1 MGSRPS
7 AFSLTKPGPLRLY
20 STSELLNLPAPT
32 WLIDG
37 IMPAGGLVGLYGP
50 PGVGKS
56 FVAIDLA
63 MTVST
68 GLQWLGTY
76 DVERG
81 PVVYVSAEG
90 GAGIGKRVL
99 AWLHSKSEDPK
110 RANVAWLIE
119 SIPINADNEQMAVLL
134 NRIVDEAQVQPA
146 LVVVDTLAR
155 CFDGNE
161 NEQEDMGR
169 FVAGVDILRSELK
182 TTVLVVHHTRLGGD
196 RERGN
201 TAFRGAADTMMKI
214 EADEGS
220 PYFVLQCNK
229 QKDDEEFKEIPLERV
244 KIEGTDSCIV
254 QISSI
259 VSNREGTQKQMLGKL
274 RILGAA
280 TWDEWKKASE
290 LSDSQFQVGFERLRQ
305 ERKVGKGVDKLWR
318 VTL

>member
-7 AFSLTKPGPLRLY
+7 TFSFTNPGPLRLY

-37 IMPAGGLVGLYGP
+37 HLPAGGLVGLYGP

-56 FVAIDLA
+56 FVAIDIA
-63 MTVST
+63 MTVAT
-68 GLQWLGTY
+68 GLQWLGTH

-119 SIPINADNEQMAVLL
+119 SIPINADSEQMAILL
-134 NRIVDEAQVQPA
+134 NRVVDEARVQPS
-146 LVVVDTLAR
+146 LVVIDTLAR

-201 TAFRGAADTMMKI
+201 TAFRGAADTMIKI
-214 EADEGS
+214 EGEEGS
-220 PYFVLQCNK
+220 PYFSVICNK
-229 QKDDEEFKEIPLERV
+229 QKDDEDFKEIPLERV
-244 KIEGTDSCIV
+244 KIEGTDSCVV

-259 VSNREGTQKQMLGKL
+259 VSNREETLGLMLERL
-274 RILGAA
+274 DRLGAA
-280 TWDEWKKASE
+280 TWDEWKAAAG
-290 LSDSQFQVGFERLRQ
+290 LSDSRFQVGFERLRR
-305 ERKVGKGVDKLWR
+305 ERKVEKGEDRLWR
-318 VTL
+318 TTL